1 MSGNTIVK
9 LILFLLVVYIG
20 WYTSMPF
27 IDKYR
32 ITKIV
37 DNLAQY
43 ATIHSQEQT
52 VKEFKKRI
60 IDAGRED
67 IPLGNFSVEKDEEDD
82 TAYARLKYSD
92 KIVLFGQTIKEFEF
106 IIEKKAAKVDKLL

>member
-1 MSGNTIVK
+1 MSGNSIVK
-9 LILFLLVVYIG
+9 IILFALVVYVG
-20 WYTSMPF
+20 WQTALPF

-60 IDAGRED
+60 LDAGRED
-67 IPLGNFSVEKDEEDD
+67 ISLGNFSVEKDEEDD
-82 TAYARLKYSD
+82 TAYTRLKYSD
-92 KIVLFGQTIKEFEF
+92 KISFFGKTIKEFEF
-106 IIEKKAAKVDKLL
+106 IIEKKAAKVDKIL